1 MYTIKFINCLL
12 NFPPLTCLSVCFFQF
27 GVFEMSNN
35 FWGNLGRSL
44 LRQGYPNSDD
54 PIASMI
60 QDFFGESY
68 ARTDNNHT
76 RSTSEPTT
84 FNYTHHRNP
93 ALAQHQPSSAARQT
107 SESITTPSS
116 HSCHRNSTSS
126 QQQLTTV
133 AVAATPNGN
142 DRSISPIPI
151 PSRGLFSFTLSNN
164 TNEENTSNSMLM
176 QMLPRVRTKMEY
188 LGLSH
193 KLEDTIT
200 LHPSLAKQ
208 VQDLVNNSVTS

>member
-133 AVAATPNGN
+133 AVAA
-142 DRSISPIPI
+142 ISTHA
-151 PSRGLFSFTLSNN
+151 SFTLYS
-164 TNEENTSNSMLM
+164 S
-176 QMLPRVRTKMEY
+176 V
-188 LGLSH
+188 LSLQNQCRMPYWMNVLNLLQKH
-193 KLEDTIT
+193 VQCCTICVPPPIIFT
-200 LHPSLAKQ
+200 TVLRHL
-208 VQDLVNNSVTS
+208 TF